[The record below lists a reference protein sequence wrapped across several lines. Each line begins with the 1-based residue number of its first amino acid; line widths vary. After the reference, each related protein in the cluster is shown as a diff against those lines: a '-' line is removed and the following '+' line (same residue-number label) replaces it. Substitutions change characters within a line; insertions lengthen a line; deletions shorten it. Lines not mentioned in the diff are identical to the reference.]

1 MLLSRKRAALLSA
14 AAAALFVSAMC
25 AAAQGQ
31 TDQDEDNS
39 RGVRIIAAPT
49 PSPAE
54 KSPPAPNSPND
65 DLATPAP
72 LTPATPVPAFKS
84 TNPPS
89 VTPAAPT
96 QAVAT
101 PSAGVPLTPA
111 IALPQNEATAPPVP
125 TSLPP
130 PSGTVAKLPS
140 KADTGVGRSRQD
152 LEALASGITIPNAAR
167 LSMKILP
174 GPEIAAGSQVSFS
187 VSSKKEGYLILI
199 DVDATGKLAQIFP
212 NPMSLMAP
220 GTVREQSNFLRPGRV
235 LQIPDPAN
243 PYSGFEFIASP
254 PTGTAMLVALLSD
267 RPVQLV
273 DLPDVPAPLLGS
285 ASTVDYLIKVA
296 NELRIPNAAGNGRL
310 DDVHWSFGVKFYT
323 IR

>member
-1 MLLSRKRAALLSA
+1 MSLSPERAALLSA
-14 AAAALFVSAMC
+14 AAAALFVSAVC
-25 AAAQGQ
+25 ATAQGQ
-31 TDQDEDNS
+31 TNQDEDNS

-49 PSPAE
+49 PAPAE
-54 KSPPAPNSPND
+54 KSAPTVNAPNG
-65 DLATPAP
+65 DLATPTLLTPAAPVPALEPSSPAAVTPAVGAP
-72 LTPATPVPAFKS
+72 LTPAV
-84 TNPPS
+84 
-89 VTPAAPT
+89 AP
-96 QAVAT
+96 
-101 PSAGVPLTPA
+101 
-111 IALPQNEATAPPVP
+111 PQNEAVAPPVLAP
-125 TSLPP
+125 VPP
-130 PSGTVAKLPS
+130 ASGTLAKLPT
-140 KADTGVGRSRQD
+140 KADNGAGRSQHD
-152 LEALASGITIPNAAR
+152 LEALASGIAVPNAAG

-174 GPEIAAGSQVSFS
+174 GLEIAAGSQVSFS

-199 DVDATGKLAQIFP
+199 DVDATGKLTQIFP

-220 GTVREQSNFLRPGRV
+220 GAVREQSNLLRPGKA

-243 PYSGFEFIASP
+243 PYAGFEFIASP

-296 NELRIPNAAGNGRL
+296 NELRIPNAAGDGRL
-310 DDVHWSFGVKFYT
+310 DDAHWSFGVKFYA

>member
-1 MLLSRKRAALLSA
+1 MSLSPKRAALLSV

-25 AAAQGQ
+25 AAAQSQ
-31 TDQDEDNS
+31 TNQDEDNS

-49 PSPAE
+49 PAPAE
-54 KSPPAPNSPND
+54 KSGPALNAPNG
-65 DLATPAP
+65 DLATPAL
-72 LTPATPVPAFKS
+72 LTPATPVAPLE
-84 TNPPS
+84 PPS
-89 VTPAAPT
+89 PPAVTPAAPT

-101 PSAGVPLTPA
+101 PAVGVPLTPA
-111 IALPQNEATAPPVP
+111 VAPPQSEAVAPPVP
-125 TSLPP
+125 APVPP
-130 PSGTVAKLPS
+130 ASDTLAKLPT
-140 KADTGVGRSRQD
+140 KADNGAGRSQQD
-152 LEALASGITIPNAAR
+152 LEALASGIVIPNAAG

-174 GPEIAAGSQVSFS
+174 GSEIAAGSQVSFS

-199 DVDATGKLAQIFP
+199 DVDATGKLTQIFP

-220 GTVREQSNFLRPGRV
+220 GAVREQSNFLRPGKV

-273 DLPDVPAPLLGS
+273 DLPDVPVPLLGS

-296 NELRIPNAAGNGRL
+296 NELRIPNAAGDGRL
-310 DDVHWSFGVKFYT
+310 DDAHWSFGVKFYA